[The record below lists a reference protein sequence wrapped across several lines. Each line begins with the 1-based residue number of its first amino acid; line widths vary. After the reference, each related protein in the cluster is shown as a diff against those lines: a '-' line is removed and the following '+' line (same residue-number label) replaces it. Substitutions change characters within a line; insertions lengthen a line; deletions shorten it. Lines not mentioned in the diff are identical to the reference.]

1 MQHDPPLIHMQ
12 GLGFSYGNL
21 AVLADCDF
29 RLGRRERVAV
39 MGRSGAG
46 KSTLLNILALLQSF
60 HHGRFTFDGH
70 AVTTLNRKQKEG
82 LRAGHIGMV
91 FQAHYLIPYLSVAE
105 NVALACE
112 LAGRPVDD
120 ARIDDLLARVG
131 LADRRHHRPTQLS
144 GGEQQRAGL
153 VRALAKQPLLLLA
166 DEPTGNLDLETGG
179 AVLDLML
186 DPAVFA
192 GAVIAVTHQP
202 EVAARFDRRLSLRD
216 GRLQP
221 QVVAAVRP

>member
-1 MQHDPPLIHMQ
+1 MQHDALIHMHQ
-12 GLGFSYGNL
+12 LGFSYGDL
-21 AVLADCDF
+21 AVLANCDF
-29 RLGRRERVAV
+29 SLGRRERVAV

-60 HHGRFTFDGH
+60 DHGTFTFEGH
-70 AVTTLNRKQKEG
+70 SVAGLNRRQKEA

-91 FQAHYLIPYLSVAE
+91 FQAHYLIPYLTVAE

-112 LAGRPVDD
+112 LAGRPEDNK
-120 ARIDDLLARVG
+120 RIDDLFARVG
-131 LADRRHHRPTQLS
+131 LAERRHHRPTQLS

-166 DEPTGNLDLETGG
+166 DEPTGNLDLETG
-179 AVLDLML
+179 ADVLDLML
-186 DPAVFA
+186 DPEVFT

-202 EVAARFDRRLSLRD
+202 EVAARFDRRLALRD

-221 QVVAAVRP
+221 HQVDQVRA